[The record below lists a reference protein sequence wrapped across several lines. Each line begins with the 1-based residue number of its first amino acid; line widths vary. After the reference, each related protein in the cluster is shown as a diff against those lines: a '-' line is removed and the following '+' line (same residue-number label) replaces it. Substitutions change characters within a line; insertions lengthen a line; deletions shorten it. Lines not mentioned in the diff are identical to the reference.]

1 MFTSDLVITDS
12 GSATKP
18 GAVGALTYASVLSH
32 VIDRS
37 KRRVAASATTTPREL
52 SIAHTLSGT
61 GFKQRCRSLIRYD
74 FTRLDTD
81 IADTGGVTPSASG
94 QLVLDRPIQ
103 SGGFITTAHLQTII
117 GSLIDVLCVSGQLDK
132 FLNMEA

>member
-1 MFTSDLVITDS
+1 
-12 GSATKP
+12 
-18 GAVGALTYASVLSH
+18 
-32 VIDRS
+32 
-37 KRRVAASATTTPREL
+37 
-52 SIAHTLSGT
+52 
-61 GFKQRCRSLIRYD
+61 LIRYD